1 MIGPDI
7 VVIGA
12 GMAGAAVAAHLS
24 EHARVRLL
32 EMEAQP
38 GYHSTGRSAAVFYEA
53 YGNEQVRALTRA
65 SRSFLYSPPAEFCEA
80 QLVKPRG
87 ILLTARHGQEPALR
101 RLLDSAVATDDLRE
115 TTALEATR
123 LHPLVRAQ
131 GLSGGLY
138 TERCAD
144 IEVNELHR
152 GYLRLF
158 QSRGGTLSKQCE
170 VTGLEQVSNGWQINT
185 SREVLRAD
193 IVINAAGAWAD
204 EIAQLAGL
212 DRIGLQP
219 LKRTA
224 CLIPVPTGVQSDGWP
239 MLVDVEESFYLK
251 PDAGAFLLSP
261 ADETL
266 TPPGDVHADDMDIAV
281 AVSRLEEATTLNVD
295 RVTHRWAG
303 LRSFV
308 ADRTPVIGFDPSK
321 SGFFWVAALGGYGI
335 QTAPTVSRLAAALVL
350 GSPTDADLAVH
361 GVIPSA
367 FSPQRLTRAG
377 GSSVSHGGQP

>member
-1 MIGPDI
+1 MMGPDI

-12 GMAGAAVAAHLS
+12 GMAGAAIAAHLA

-65 SRSFLYSPPAEFCEA
+65 SRSFLYSPPAAFCTA
-80 QLVKPRG
+80 NLVKPRG
-87 ILLTARHGQEPALR
+87 ILLTARHGQESALR
-101 RLLDSAVATDDLRE
+101 RLLDSAVATDELRE

-123 LHPLVRAQ
+123 LHPLLRAE
-131 GLSGGLY
+131 GLSGGLF

-158 QSRGGTLSKQCE
+158 QSRGGTLSRQCE
-170 VTGLEQVSNGWQINT
+170 VIGLERLSNIWKINT
-185 SREVLRAD
+185 AREILRAD

-204 EIAQLAGL
+204 AIAQLAGL
-212 DRIGLQP
+212 GSIGLQP

-224 CLIPVPTGVQSDGWP
+224 CLIPAPANLQSDGWP
-239 MLVDVEESFYLK
+239 MLVDIEESFYLK

-266 TPPGDVHADDMDIAV
+266 TPPGDVQADDMEIAI
-281 AVSRLEEATTLNVD
+281 AVSRLEDATTLNVE

-308 ADRTPVIGFDPSK
+308 PDRTPVIGFDPLT

-335 QTAPTVSRLAAALVL
+335 QTAPAVSRLAAALVL
-350 GSPTDADLAVH
+350 GLPTGDDLALH
-361 GVIPSA
+361 GVVPAA

-377 GSSVSHGGQP
+377 

>member
-65 SRSFLYSPPAEFCEA
+65 SRSFLYSPPAEFCAA

-87 ILLTARHGQEPALR
+87 ILLVARHGQESALR
-101 RLLDSAVATDDLRE
+101 RLLDSAAATDDLRE

-123 LHPLVRAQ
+123 LHPLLRAQ

>member
-1 MIGPDI
+1 
-7 VVIGA
+7 
-12 GMAGAAVAAHLS
+12 MAGAAIAAHLS

-53 YGNEQVRALTRA
+53 YGNESVRALTRA
-65 SRSFLYSPPAEFCEA
+65 SRSFFYSPPAAFCSA
-80 QLVKPRG
+80 ALVRPRG
-87 ILLTARHGQEPALR
+87 ILLAARHGQESALQHC
-101 RLLDSAVATDDLRE
+101 LNSAVPTDDMRE

-123 LHPLVRAQ
+123 LHPLLREA
-131 GLSGGLY
+131 GLSGAAY

-158 QSRGGTLSKQCE
+158 QSRGGILSRQCE
-170 VTGLEQVSNGWQINT
+170 VTGLERVANGWRINT
-185 SREVLRAD
+185 SDEVLRAD

-204 EIAQLAGL
+204 AIARLAGL
-212 DRIGLQP
+212 RGIGLQP

-224 CLIPVPTGVQSDGWP
+224 CLIPVPAGLRSDDWP
-239 MLVDVEESFYLK
+239 MLVDVDETFYLK

-266 TPPGDVHADDMDIAV
+266 TPPGDVQADDMEIAV
-281 AVSRLEEATTLNVD
+281 AVSRLEEATTLNVE

-308 ADRTPVIGFDPSK
+308 QDRTPVIGFDPIES
-321 SGFFWVAALGGYGI
+321 SFFWVAALGGFGI
-335 QTAPTVSRLAAALVL
+335 QTAPAASRLAAALVL
-350 GSPTDADLAVH
+350 GLQPDNDLAEH
-361 GVIPSA
+361 GVVPAA
-367 FSPQRLTRAG
+367 FSPQRL
-377 GSSVSHGGQP
+377 